1 MSDNEA
7 YRALILKKRKT
18 VMDSEQTSEK
28 QIAISAV
35 LKVIPLCQQVE
46 IDGLGAVE
54 KTDGSPVTVADFGA
68 QAFFCEALGEAFPK
82 DAIVAEEDSQ
92 KLRGNPELMQRV
104 TGYVNS
110 FTEGSLSTQT
120 VCKLIDRG
128 GGEAG
133 KRFWALDPIDGTKE
147 FLQGGPYAI
156 ALALIVEGE
165 VKLGVLGCPN
175 LRQKWDDPQ
184 AQRGCLF
191 VAERGERGVGL
202 YLPFRPE
209 NIPAPMSDNDFP
221 IRVGINL
228 PPDDNGGAL
237 VEKQIVRGLYKYLAQ
252 LNAYLAACMIF
263 NKHGRSPHGNLINPT
278 EPDPNTP
285 RLESGQYVNPATDK
299 PLFTRRG
306 KPITDLFHPEAVDVL
321 ARVYRKE
328 AENYPTLDEKEIM
341 RAVYPNETWKKDG
354 QPGRWADKAWE
365 AWEAIAEKGYIRIE
379 SKGKGLQILPSDRH
393 VRLHHEILKAS
404 RESQRG
410 K

>member
-1 MSDNEA
+1 
-7 YRALILKKRKT
+7 
-18 VMDSEQTSEK
+18 MDSEQTSEK

-68 QAFFCEALGEAFPK
+68 QAFICEALGEAFPK

-191 VAERGERGVGL
+191 VAERGKGAWMLSLEGKFLKRIHVSQTARRFVDAITSTHHDVDAHRQIAQQIGL
-202 YLPFRPE
+202 ITP
-209 NIPAPMSDNDFP
+209 P
-221 IRVGINL
+221 IKMFGQ
-228 PPDDNGGAL
+228 A
-237 VEKQIVRGLYKYLAQ
+237 KY
-252 LNAYLAACMIF
+252 
-263 NKHGRSPHGNLINPT
+263 G
-278 EPDPNTP
+278 
-285 RLESGQYVNPATDK
+285 
-299 PLFTRRG
+299 
-306 KPITDLFHPEAVDVL
+306 VL
-321 ARVYRKE
+321 ARGE
-328 AENYPTLDEKEIM
+328 ASAYIYLLKTTEQHNRESIWDHAAGMIVVEEAGGVVTD
-341 RAVYPNETWKKDG
+341 VDG
-354 QPGRWADKAWE
+354 QALDFSQGKRLAHNRGILATNGKLHRQLLE
-365 AWEAIAEKGYIRIE
+365 NIRE
-379 SKGKGLQILPSDRH
+379 WTPKKQ
-393 VRLHHEILKAS
+393 
-404 RESQRG
+404 
-410 K
+410 